1 MDPSHTDGAVMPAA
15 ERFMSTLEK
24 MTVLENH
31 FSPEQLQQ
39 LADRRAELGSDRI
52 EAAKVQWAA
61 LVEEGL
67 RYVGDGTPVFDPA
80 VREWARSWDETGSL
94 FHSGEQTKTAARS
107 MWAENS
113 PALSAGLP
121 WSPDQLAGLLA
132 YLQKVR
138 AQP

>member
-1 MDPSHTDGAVMPAA
+1 M
-15 ERFMSTLEK
+15 
-24 MTVLENH
+24 LENH

-80 VREWARSWDETGSL
+80 VREWAGSWDETGSL
-94 FHSGEQTKTAARS
+94 FHSGEQTKTRGQIHVGG
-107 MWAENS
+107 EQ
-113 PALSAGLP
+113 P
-121 WSPDQLAGLLA
+121 
-132 YLQKVR
+132 R
-138 AQP
+138 AQRRSAAGPRTSWPGCWPICRR